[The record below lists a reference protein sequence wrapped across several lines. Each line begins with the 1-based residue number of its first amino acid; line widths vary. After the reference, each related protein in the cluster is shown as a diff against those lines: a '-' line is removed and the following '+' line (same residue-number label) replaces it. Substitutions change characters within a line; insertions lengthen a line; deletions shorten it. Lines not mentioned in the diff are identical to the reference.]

1 MLTLDSE
8 TIVNVEKL
16 RFTYGEGRYAL
27 DGVSFT
33 IRKGEVFGFLGRNCA
48 GKTTTIKVLTTL
60 VRPTEG
66 IVQVLGMDV
75 RHGGKGLR
83 SRIGVV
89 LQEESFDFT
98 TVEKSLDI
106 YGTMWGI
113 PKKERKT
120 RTEELLSFFE
130 LMDVRKK
137 RMWDLSGGQKRR
149 VQVARE
155 FMHDMDLLF
164 LDEPTVG
171 LDTIARRKIL
181 DMVRQRTKG
190 GLTVFFTTH
199 NLEEADY
206 LCDRIA
212 IIDNGK
218 ILANDTVAALKRN
231 YSGVKTVE
239 ASFSQDGALVEKML
253 AGIPNV
259 KVEKPETARDPFKL
273 IGPEPEETVRSIIDL
288 ASKNGLRLEWL
299 NIHPVTLEEVFLK
312 TVGAAGS

>member
-1 MLTLDSE
+1 MESDFA
-8 TIVNVEKL
+8 VEVENL
-16 RFTYGEGRYAL
+16 RFSYGGGRYAL
-27 DGVSFT
+27 DGISFK
-33 IRKGEVFGFLGRNCA
+33 IRKGEIFGFLGRNGA

-66 IVQVLGMDV
+66 RATVLGMDA
-75 RHGGKGLR
+75 RHGGKSLR

-89 LQEESFDFT
+89 MQEESFDFT

-106 YGTMWGI
+106 YGVMWGRTRR
-113 PKKERKT
+113 EREKDIG
-120 RTEELLSFFE
+120 ELISFFE
-130 LMDVRKK
+130 LEDVRKK

-155 FMHDMDLLF
+155 FMHGMDLLF

-181 DMVRQRTKG
+181 DMVREKAKG

-206 LCDRIA
+206 LCNRIA
-212 IIDNGK
+212 IIDRGK
-218 ILANDTVAALKRN
+218 VLANDTVSALKRS
-231 YSGVKTVE
+231 YTGLKTVE
-239 ASFSQDGALVEKML
+239 AAFSNDGVEVERML
-253 AGIPNV
+253 ASLPDV
-259 KVEKPETARDPFKL
+259 RVERPADSREPFKL
-273 IGPEPEETVRSIIDL
+273 IGPEPEETVRRVIDL
-288 ASKNGLRLEWL
+288 VSRNGLHLEWL

-312 TVGAAGS
+312 TVGAEEMTGD